1 MRVLGLRPA
10 MQTCTRDPVFV
21 DYKKF
26 TFVLDILNSTQFWKC
41 LFGLIQ
47 VCYPVFWIL
56 CIEHMMIGGMDK
68 LYYYVRQMDRLL
80 EPAMQN
86 VVKLFS
92 DPMMPRMEL
101 SKIK

>member
-1 MRVLGLRPA
+1 
-10 MQTCTRDPVFV
+10 
-21 DYKKF
+21 
-26 TFVLDILNSTQFWKC
+26 
-41 LFGLIQ
+41 
-47 VCYPVFWIL
+47 
-56 CIEHMMIGGMDK
+56 MMIGGMDK

-101 SKIK
+101 SKIKLTKADKEWLKREYNYFNLLFGKHGLTCYTT

>member
-1 MRVLGLRPA
+1 MHLS
-10 MQTCTRDPVFV
+10 PVFV
-21 DYKKF
+21 DYKKL

-47 VCYPVFWIL
+47 ACYPVLWIL
-56 CIEHMMIGGMDK
+56 RIADMMIGRMDK

-92 DPMMPRMEL
+92 DPMMPCMDL